1 MNITIPFHEYRM
13 IDSPFRILSG
23 IKQNTPIIRCVRNN
37 TVSLRFLP
45 FQSFQLPPQVAL
57 HQIGT
62 MPRPSLFGNKRLTVQ
77 QSVGIIIA
85 SNERWL
91 SGEAA
96 QPLFQLIAIPFIIPI
111 VIAIDKGNPF
121 HIPGY
126 FSIGIHKAEYEVSTA
141 AMTVQLYMRIIF

>member
-1 MNITIPFHEYRM
+1 MNITVSFHEYRM

-23 IKQNTPIIRCVRNN
+23 IKQNAPIIRCVRNN

-62 MPRPSLFGNKRLTVQ
+62 MPRPSLLGNKRLTVQ
-77 QSVGIIIA
+77 QSVGIIVA
-85 SNERWL
+85 SNEKMVIRR
-91 SGEAA
+91 SR
-96 QPLFQLIAIPFIIPI
+96 QPLFQL
-111 VIAIDKGNPF
+111 IAIDKGNPF

-141 AMTVQLYMRIIF
+141 AMTVQLYMRIVF